1 MKLHTWLAHFSA
13 RRQCSALLPW
23 DDAYLLSAAEKARI
37 AASIQQFQLGEGSD
51 GSGLFRRAQASPLA
65 KLDAGFLP
73 ALELFIAEE
82 QRHSRHLEAFMTR
95 QGIPCLRK
103 HWIDHVFR
111 RVRKLAG
118 LELCLHV
125 LVTAEIVAV
134 PYYSAL
140 LEATA
145 SPLLK
150 AICVQILQDEAD
162 HLRYQAENLARL
174 RALRQPFSRRA
185 EVFLWRMFMLAT
197 LQVVWRHHAKVL
209 RADGRGYRAFI
220 GHCFE
225 LLDEVAN
232 CGYLP
237 AAPIDNTSPCELAAR
252 IAAERESE
260 VLIPK

>member
-1 MKLHTWLAHFSA
+1 
-13 RRQCSALLPW
+13 
-23 DDAYLLSAAEKARI
+23 
-37 AASIQQFQLGEGSD
+37 
-51 GSGLFRRAQASPLA
+51 
-65 KLDAGFLP
+65 
-73 ALELFIAEE
+73 
-82 QRHSRHLEAFMTR
+82 
-95 QGIPCLRK
+95 

-125 LVTAEIVAV
+125 LVTAEIVAG
-134 PYYSAL
+134 PDYRARA
-140 LEATA
+140 EGTA
-145 SPLLK
+145 SALLK

-162 HLRYQAENLARL
+162 HLRYQAENLLRL

-197 LQVVWRHHAKVL
+197 SQVVWRHHAKVL
-209 RADGRGYRAFI
+209 RAGGRGNRAFI

-232 CGYLP
+232 CRYLP
-237 AAPIDNTSPCELAAR
+237 AAPVDSTSASELAAR

>member
-1 MKLHTWLAHFSA
+1 MKPHTWLAHFSA
-13 RRQCSALLPW
+13 RKQCSALLPW

-51 GSGLFRRAQASPLA
+51 GSGLLRRAQASPLA
-65 KLDAGFLP
+65 KLDLGFLP

-134 PYYSAL
+134 PYYSSL
-140 LEATA
+140 HEATA

-174 RALRQPFSRRA
+174 RAVRQPFGRRA

-209 RADGRGYRAFI
+209 RAGGRGYCVFI
-220 GHCFE
+220 NHCFE

-232 CGYLP
+232 CRYLP
-237 AAPIDNTSPCELAAR
+237 AVPIDNTSASEPAAR
-252 IAAERESE
+252 IAADSESE

>member
-13 RRQCSALLPW
+13 RKQCSALLPW

-51 GSGLFRRAQASPLA
+51 GSGLLRRAQASPLA

-103 HWIDHVFR
+103 H
-111 RVRKLAG
+111 
-118 LELCLHV
+118 
-125 LVTAEIVAV
+125 
-134 PYYSAL
+134 
-140 LEATA
+140 
-145 SPLLK
+145 
-150 AICVQILQDEAD
+150 
-162 HLRYQAENLARL
+162 
-174 RALRQPFSRRA
+174 
-185 EVFLWRMFMLAT
+185 
-197 LQVVWRHHAKVL
+197 
-209 RADGRGYRAFI
+209 
-220 GHCFE
+220 CFE

-232 CGYLP
+232 CRYLP
-237 AAPIDNTSPCELAAR
+237 AVPINNTSASELAAR

>member
-1 MKLHTWLAHFSA
+1 MKPHAWLAHFSA
-13 RRQCSALLPW
+13 RRHCSALLPW

-51 GSGLFRRAQASPLA
+51 GSGLLRRAQASPLA
-65 KLDAGFLP
+65 KLDLGFLP

-82 QRHSRHLEAFMTR
+82 QRHSRHLEAFMTM
-95 QGIPCLRK
+95 QGILCLQK

-150 AICVQILQDEAD
+150 AICLQILHAEAD
-162 HLRYQAENLARL
+162 HLRYQAENLPLL
-174 RALRQPFSRRA
+174 RPRPRPLSRRA
-185 EVFLWRMFMLAT
+185 QA
-197 LQVVWRHHAKVL
+197 
-209 RADGRGYRAFI
+209 
-220 GHCFE
+220 
-225 LLDEVAN
+225 
-232 CGYLP
+232 
-237 AAPIDNTSPCELAAR
+237 
-252 IAAERESE
+252 
-260 VLIPK
+260 

>member
-1 MKLHTWLAHFSA
+1 MKLHTWLAHFFA
-13 RRQCSALLPW
+13 RKQCSALLPW

-37 AASIQQFQLGEGSD
+37 TASIQQFQLGEGSD
-51 GSGLFRRAQASPLA
+51 GSGLLRRAQTSPLA

-125 LVTAEIVAV
+125 LVTAELVSV

-150 AICVQILQDEAD
+150 AICVQILRDEAD
-162 HLRYQAENLARL
+162 HLRYPAENLVRH
-174 RALRQPFSRRA
+174 RALRKTFRWHA
-185 EVFLWRMFMLAT
+185 DDYLCRM
-197 LQVVWRHHAKVL
+197 V
-209 RADGRGYRAFI
+209 
-220 GHCFE
+220 
-225 LLDEVAN
+225 
-232 CGYLP
+232 
-237 AAPIDNTSPCELAAR
+237 
-252 IAAERESE
+252 
-260 VLIPK
+260 